1 MHAREAAVC
10 PVVKGG
16 EGWHRSCLALSDA
29 WPPTESQVSTGSTRE
44 VAVTPAVST
53 TTGLC
58 SINSAP
64 PPSNTRRADAELPR
78 AAPLPHGRPWAAS
91 WRGGREAAHR
101 GTGRGDSGRS
111 AQVCSILAPVARHAH
126 KRGRETEARV
136 QEARVQKGGGGR
148 GGRRGLRVRPLRCMR
163 PPPPSVACGLCGL
176 TLSASPCAATR
187 VTSVRLAC
195 GTSTRPRTSSSAP

>member
-16 EGWHRSCLALSDA
+16 EGWRRSCLALSDA
-29 WPPTESQVSTGSTRE
+29 WSPTESQVSTGSTRE

-111 AQVCSILAPVARHAH
+111 AQVCSSLAPSH

-136 QEARVQKGGGGR
+136 QEARVQKAGEGGGGEGGEGVACVCGR
-148 GGRRGLRVRPLRCMR
+148 YAACGRRL
-163 PPPPSVACGLCGL
+163 PPWPVVSV
-176 TLSASPCAATR
+176 
-187 VTSVRLAC
+187 V
-195 GTSTRPRTSSSAP
+195 